1 MLLWVWI
8 IVIRQAG
15 NNTKSTDCFSALQHG
30 GSLQAKCLWIP
41 GTNELF
47 FSNSIFENIAIQ
59 TGCCWHLPPG
69 WEDEDWKEWDPRNI
83 CPCSSRKLILW
94 DIHLRSHV
102 TATGLCKSHTPSPC
116 CLKRMGS
123 LLDWPMPSRHVVL
136 VASTKL
142 SSLAYT
148 NQQLSSS
155 VVLFIMSKIFRILPS
170 ILREL
175 WLYSTK
181 EPALPVLQLISR
193 CSSGNGQ

>member
-1 MLLWVWI
+1 MLLDKLEI
-8 IVIRQAG
+8 IQNLQIVSQRCSMEAVCKQNVYESLGLMSYCALTAFLKILPSRQGVAGTCLQAG
-15 NNTKSTDCFSALQHG
+15 KMKTGRNETPETSAHAAVG
-30 GSLQAKCLWIP
+30 NWSCGIY
-41 GTNELF
+41 
-47 FSNSIFENIAIQ
+47 
-59 TGCCWHLPPG
+59 
-69 WEDEDWKEWDPRNI
+69 I
-83 CPCSSRKLILW
+83 CGPTWLLL
-94 DIHLRSHV
+94 D
-102 TATGLCKSHTPSPC
+102 CKSHTPSPC

-123 LLDWPMPSRHVVL
+123 LLNWPMPSRHVVL

-170 ILREL
+170 ILWEL

-181 EPALPVLQLISR
+181 EPPLPVLQLISR